1 MSSSAKLEARRTL
14 EPSPESR
21 PSSKDNNSTADEWVS
36 RVLFGLAALCLVLG
50 VVVWRVLLTEIPH
63 DDNNPQPLSVRSSVT
78 HPKD

>member
-1 MSSSAKLEARRTL
+1 MSSSAKPDARRTL

-21 PSSKDNNSTADEWVS
+21 PSSVDKISAADEWVT

-63 DDNNPQPLSVRSSVT
+63 DDTNTQPPSVRSSVT
-78 HPKD
+78 HPKG

>member
-1 MSSSAKLEARRTL
+1 MSSSAKPEARRTL
-14 EPSPESR
+14 DPSPESR
-21 PSSKDNNSTADEWVS
+21 PSSVDKSLAADEWVS

-63 DDNNPQPLSVRSSVT
+63 DDSNPQPHSVRSSMT